1 MAEKK
6 AKQAKEKDATASKE
20 QKIGEQKADVKELE
34 PQTEKTEKGK
44 KPEKPEKTEKPEKP
58 EKEAKASAKKAKA
71 RRRNVPLGNACINAS
86 YNNTIITLTD
96 PSGNVIAWSSA
107 GACGFRGTRKATPY
121 AAQVAAEK
129 AAEKAKLFGLDTVH
143 VFIKGVGNGREQA
156 MRGLVANGF
165 NILSIQDVTPIPHNG
180 CRKRKPRRM

>member
-34 PQTEKTEKGK
+34 PQTK
-44 KPEKPEKTEKPEKP
+44 KTEKPEKP

-71 RRRNVPLGNACINAS
+71 RRRNVPTGNACINAS

-107 GACGFRGTRKATPY
+107 GACGFKGTRKATPY

-165 NILSIQDVTPIPHNG
+165 NILSIHDVTPIPHNG